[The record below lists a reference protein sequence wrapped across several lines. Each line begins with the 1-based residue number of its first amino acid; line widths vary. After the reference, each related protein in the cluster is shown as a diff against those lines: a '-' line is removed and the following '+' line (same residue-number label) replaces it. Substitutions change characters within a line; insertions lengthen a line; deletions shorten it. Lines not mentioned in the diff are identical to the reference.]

1 LSLNAINNHPPLAN
15 PLQTAGVVSTDS
27 AHVRFIENTGIAQQ
41 MFGTPF
47 GNVAR
52 NTVRDAITNLVNL
65 SVYKRFKMTEHTS
78 FEIHAT
84 ALNALNH
91 FNFGSVDPVL
101 LDAGN
106 TSNGNGFGDPSLTG
120 ANGRRLIIGGKFT
133 F

>member
-1 LSLNAINNHPPLAN
+1 MISLNQININGGVLAVTPN
-15 PLQTAGVVSTDS
+15 Q
-27 AHVRFIENTGIAQQ
+27 VRFIENTKIAQQ

-52 NTVRDAITNLVNL
+52 NTVRDAITNVMDA
-65 SVYKRFKMTEHTS
+65 SVFKSFKITEHTN
-78 FEIHAT
+78 FQIRMT

-91 FNFGSVDPVL
+91 FNFVTVDPAL

-106 TSNGNGFGDPSLTG
+106 SANGNGFGDPSLTNAG
-120 ANGRRLIIGGKFT
+120 GRIVYVGGRFT